1 MWANEYKDG
10 YLKKEEYQQQM
21 LNVLKRHPDL
31 VLTFAHFGF
40 MSDKPEFVEKLFNE
54 YKTVYFDNV
63 PGPEE
68 YFVIAKN
75 PAPWK
80 RIMEKYSDRYIF
92 GTDRGN
98 HGTEGFTKEEYLK
111 LQNRIEMFQ
120 AEEKGKI
127 KKGIQYV
134 LITNYGL
141 SQSQYNSIFSKVIT
155 FDSLF

>member
-1 MWANEYKDG
+1 MKKFSANFVGRENEIKE
-10 YLKKEEYQQQM
+10 LKKYYNSGRSRRESRGAQIDI
-21 LNVLKRHPDL
+21 VIDRADHII
-31 VLTFAHFGF
+31 TFC
-40 MSDKPEFVEKLFNE
+40 EV
-54 YKTVYFDNV
+54 
-63 PGPEE
+63 
-68 YFVIAKN
+68 
-75 PAPWK
+75 
-80 RIMEKYSDRYIF
+80 KYSRDIY
-92 GTDRGN
+92 
-98 HGTEGFTKEEYLK
+98 HLTKEEYLK